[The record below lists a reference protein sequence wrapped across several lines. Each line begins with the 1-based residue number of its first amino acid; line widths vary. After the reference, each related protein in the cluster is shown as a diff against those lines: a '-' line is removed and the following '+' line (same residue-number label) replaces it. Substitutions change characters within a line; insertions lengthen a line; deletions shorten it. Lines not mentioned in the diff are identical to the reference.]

1 MAEID
6 VFTVDASRPGERL
19 DRYLAEVYS
28 QCSRGEIQRLLGE
41 GCIKVNGRP
50 PKPSQSPRCGD
61 VIEVRWPS
69 PKSTEVEAQD
79 IPLDVL
85 FEDQDLLVINKV
97 PDIAVHPSA
106 GHEDGTLVNALL
118 HHCEGE
124 LSGIG
129 GVQRPGIVHR
139 LDLDTSGC
147 LVIAKNDHSHR
158 ELQDQF
164 ALRRVEKIYQCIA
177 CGRPEPAEGEIR
189 TFMARHASHRK
200 KMAVVE
206 ETRRGARPAWTSYRV
221 LERLRAASFVECRL
235 YTGRTHQIR
244 VHLQH
249 LGHPILG
256 DEVYGARPSLRVKEE
271 TGFQAQR
278 QLLHARRLAFR
289 HPRTGQWREFDA
301 PLPEDFREA
310 ISHLRLP
317 AAEA

>member
-1 MAEID
+1 MAETD

-85 FEDQDLLVINKV
+85 FEDHDLLVINKV

-177 CGRPEPAEGEIR
+177 CGLPEPAEGDIR
-189 TFMARHASHRK
+189 TFIARHASHRK

-235 YTGRTHQIR
+235 HTGRTHQIR

-256 DEVYGARPSLRVKEE
+256 DEVYGARPSLRVTEE
-271 TGFQAQR
+271 TEFKAPR

-301 PLPEDFREA
+301 PLPEDFKEA
-310 ISHLRLP
+310 LSRLRLP
-317 AAEA
+317 EGSA